1 MATKFNL
8 NRQPVSDDEINS
20 HKDFDKLVKKFKEQS
35 IEKARSDVNFLKNK
49 KITYSTIIAGATI
62 FCTVT
67 YFTVFKNQSAK
78 QTANEKITTSQPQ
91 PSKTTTPSSKKS
103 FVAPPVAKLNV
114 PYNTYKVKSNQGGT
128 IKHHSGSNI
137 IIPKNA
143 FVNKQGQD
151 IVGEVEI
158 KYREFHN
165 PAEIIASGIPMT
177 YDTAGVTMHFE
188 SAGMMDIKGYQNN
201 EPVYIKPD
209 KTITVEYQSENTKDK
224 YNMYYLDTIA
234 KNWTYLS
241 RDNSLLKV
249 NSSQKN
255 SEHET
260 KVATSEKIKT
270 LEKQLNEIPP
280 KIEHEKTVLNKKV
293 NQLAKTT
300 EPLKPQKKNAQ
311 KTQFE
316 LDVDYK
322 EFPELAAFKN
332 AVFEVGDENKN
343 FNPKLADITWNSAE
357 IQEGTIKG
365 KNYLLVLKQ
374 RTQTEKLIVYPVL
387 TGKNYDD
394 ALKLYEAKFNDYKKT
409 LAKVEAD
416 KKKLQEEYEAKQA
429 AYLAQEKEIKAE
441 LLKEQIRIQQAQ
453 LKKMSTTEK
462 VKRFFLVNQFGV
474 YNSDCPHHLPKDVQ
488 LSALFVDNGYSVI
501 PDVVYLINK
510 ANSTVY
516 SFSNP
521 IISYNISDEYTLCM
535 VANNTLFTCE
545 PAILKTCF
553 AKKQSK
559 IPVKEIDAAIIN
571 TADFKTALGI

>member
-8 NRQPVSDDEINS
+8 NRQPVSDDEINT

-67 YFTVFKNQSAK
+67 YFTVFKNQSSK
-78 QTANEKITTSQPQ
+78 QTANEKITTSQP
-91 PSKTTTPSSKKS
+91 SKTKTSSSKKS

-128 IKHHSGSNI
+128 IKHHSGSHI

-177 YDTAGVTMHFE
+177 YDTANVTMHFE
-188 SAGMMDIKGYQNN
+188 SAGMMDINGYQNG

-209 KTITVEYQSENTKDK
+209 KAITVEYQSDNTKDQ

-234 KNWTYLS
+234 KNWLYLS
-241 RDNSLLKV
+241 RDNSLLKS
-249 NSSQKN
+249 NSLQKKSTEEEN
-255 SEHET
+255 T
-260 KVATSEKIKT
+260 TSTEKIKI
-270 LEKQLNEIPP
+270 LEKQIKEIPP
-280 KIEHEKTVLNKKV
+280 KIEHDKTTLTNKV
-293 NQLAKTT
+293 NQLFKPT
-300 EPLKPQKKNAQ
+300 EPLKPQKINQ
-311 KTQFE
+311 NKTQFE

-343 FNPKLADITWNSAE
+343 FDSKLADITWNSAE

-374 RTQTEKLIVYPVL
+374 RTRIEKLIVYPVL

-409 LAKVEAD
+409 LAKVETD
-416 KKKLQEEYEAKQA
+416 KKKIQEEFETKQA
-429 AYLAQEKEIKAE
+429 AYLAKEKELNAE
-441 LLKEQIRIQQAQ
+441 LLKEQIRMQQAQ
-453 LKKMSTTEK
+453 LNNRSTTEK
-462 VKRFFLVNQFGV
+462 VRRIFIVNQFGV
-474 YNSDCPHHLPKDVQ
+474 YNSDCPHHLPKDAQ
-488 LSALFVDNGYSVI
+488 LNAIYVDESFTII

-510 ANSTVY
+510 QNSTVY

-521 IISYNISDEYTLCM
+521 MISYNINEEYTLCL
-535 VANNTLFTCE
+535 VANNTFFTCE
-545 PAILKTCF
+545 PEKLKMCLE
-553 AKKQSK
+553 KKQPK
-559 IPVKEIDAAIIN
+559 IPVKKFDADINN
-571 TADFKTALGI
+571 TADLKKALGI